1 MNLKKY
7 RTTFLLIAS
16 LFFCSCVKSA
26 YPPIQGFVTT
36 GSYFY
41 ITQNTSPSKAWAKLA
56 DKVAKS
62 ISRVILPYSMATTK
76 TMYIAPGKN
85 TLFEKNYRELLAT
98 SMVKENFI
106 ISNRANANFLLVF
119 NSYIVPDLKEVIVNT
134 SLYNKGHIIFRDS
147 SVFNLTNNLSSVN
160 DYKLKISQFKNI
172 PVERDYKIYK
182 LVDK

>member
-16 LFFCSCVKSA
+16 LFFCSCVRSA

-56 DKVAKS
+56 DNVAKS
-62 ISRVILPYSMATTK
+62 ISRVVPSYPVTTPRSV
-76 TMYIAPGKN
+76 YIAPGKN

-98 SMVKENFI
+98 SLVQENFI

-119 NSYIVPDLKEVIVNT
+119 NSYIIPNLKEVIVNT

-147 SVFNLTNNLSSVN
+147 SVFNLTNNLSAVN
-160 DYKLKISQFKNI
+160 DYKLKIYQFKNI